1 MGFLDNYCR
10 KLDTLVRADFYE
22 YNRCGDVVVYGQNC
36 YGHNIT
42 QTYMMYDSLADVKRE
57 MKRKGIRNWSK
68 MRKMG

>member
-1 MGFLDNYCR
+1 MGYLDECCR

-36 YGHNIT
+36 YGHNIS

>member
-1 MGFLDNYCR
+1 MNLNEYCK

-22 YNRCGDVVVYGQNC
+22 YNRNGAVIVYGQNC

-42 QTYMMYDSLADVKRE
+42 NSYWGYDSLADIKRE

-68 MRKMG
+68 MRKM